1 MGRSRCALLAIFLDI
16 YVVILL
22 LITSPVCESNTVFS
36 PTSEKHGV
44 AFFMFGDSYLD
55 AGNNNYLNTTTLAQ
69 ANFWPYGETY
79 FKFPTGRFSDGRL
92 ISDFL
97 AEYANLPLIPPFL
110 QPGFRHYY
118 DGVNFASS
126 GAGALVETFQ
136 GSVIDLKTQLRNY
149 KEVEA
154 WLRKKLGSVGAELAL
169 SKAVYLVSIGTNDY
183 LSLALNNSTILYTYS
198 SQSQYVGMVIGNL
211 TAVIKDI
218 YDIGGRK
225 FGFINLPELGC
236 LPGVRIVKEET
247 KGKCFEEASSI
258 TNLHNEALS
267 KLLNKLSK
275 QSKGFK
281 YSLYDFNTNI
291 RKRMI
296 LPSHYGFKEGKSAC
310 CGTGEF
316 RGVFSCGGKRI
327 VKEYQLCENPSDHVF
342 WDSFHLTEMVHKQ
355 FADEMWTGP
364 QTSLGPYTMKDL
376 FQAH

>member
-1 MGRSRCALLAIFLDI
+1 MGRLSRVFLVFFLDI
-16 YVVILL
+16 YVVL
-22 LITSPVCESNTVFS
+22 LILITPPVCGSNTITGS
-36 PTSEKHGV
+36 PSKKHGV
-44 AFFMFGDSYLD
+44 AFFIFGDSFLD
-55 AGNNNYLNTTTLAQ
+55 AGNNNYINTTTLDQ

-92 ISDFL
+92 ISDFI

-136 GSVIDLKTQLRNY
+136 GSVIDLKTQLRYY

-154 WLRKKLGSVGAELAL
+154 WLRKKLGNVGTEVTL
-169 SKAVYLVSIGTNDY
+169 SKAVYLVSIGSNDY
-183 LSLALNNSTILYTYS
+183 LSLSLTNSTILNSY
-198 SQSQYVGMVIGNL
+198 SQSQYIEMVIGNL

-218 YDIGGRK
+218 YGIGGRK

-236 LPGVRIVKEET
+236 MPGMRIIKQET
-247 KGKCFEEASSI
+247 KGKCLEEASSLA
-258 TNLHNEALS
+258 NLHNKALS
-267 KLLNKLSK
+267 KLLKKLSK
-275 QSKGFK
+275 QFKGFK
-281 YSLYDFNTNI
+281 YSLYDLNTNLRRRI
-291 RKRMI
+291 I
-296 LPSHYGFKEGKSAC
+296 HPSHYGFKDGKRAC

-327 VKEYQLCENPSDHVF
+327 VKEYQLCENPNHHVF
-342 WDSFHLTEMVHKQ
+342 WDSYHLTEIAYKQ

-364 QTSLGPYTMKDL
+364 HTVVGPYTMKDL
-376 FQAH
+376 FLAH